1 MKPLIA
7 PSILS
12 ADFTRLGEEIRAVES
27 AGADWIH
34 IDVMDGRF
42 VPNISYGPIIVEAAR
57 KSTPLP
63 LDVHLMI
70 VEPDAL
76 IPAFVK
82 AGADLISVHAET
94 CPHLHRSLQLIRSLG
109 ARPGVALNPATSPE
123 LLEFVMDDI
132 DFVLVMT
139 VNPGFGG
146 QKFIPQCLDKIAR
159 IRKAIAASGR
169 PIHLQVDGGVNPET
183 SRAVTEAG
191 ADVLV
196 AGSAIFGTQDYRQSI
211 AQLRHLP
218 AQEGIQKKTPEIRP

>member
-1 MKPLIA
+1 MKHLIA

-57 KSTPLP
+57 KCTNLP

-70 VEPDAL
+70 VEPDAI

-82 AGADLISVHAET
+82 AGADLVSVHAET
-94 CPHLHRSLQLIRSLG
+94 CPHLHRSIQLIRSLG
-109 ARPGVALNPATSPE
+109 AKPGVALNPGTPPE
-123 LLEFVMDDI
+123 MLDYVMDDI
-132 DFVLVMT
+132 DFILVMT

-146 QKFIPQCLDKIAR
+146 QKFIPRCLDKIAR
-159 IRKAIAASGR
+159 IRERIVRSGR
-169 PIHLQVDGGVNPET
+169 PVHLQVDGGINPDT
-183 SRAVTEAG
+183 LKQVSMAG

-196 AGSAIFGTQDYRQSI
+196 AGSAIFQTEDY
-211 AQLRHLP
+211 
-218 AQEGIQKKTPEIRP
+218 KKTIEEFHHILRRDPDRGL

>member
-1 MKPLIA
+1 MRTLIA
-7 PSILS
+7 PSSLS
-12 ADFTRLGEEIRAVES
+12 ADFTRLGEEIHAVEN

-57 KSTPLP
+57 KSTSLP

-109 ARPGVALNPATSPE
+109 ARPGVALNPGTPPE
-123 LLEFVMDDI
+123 VLDWVMEDV
-132 DFVLVMT
+132 DFILVMT

-146 QKFIPQCLDKIAR
+146 QKFIPQCLEKIAR
-159 IRKAIAASGR
+159 IRERIVRSRR

-183 SRAVTEAG
+183 LKSVSQAG

-196 AGSAIFGTQDYRQSI
+196 AGSAIFSTPDYGRTISEFHAI
-211 AQLRHLP
+211 LESAHGR
-218 AQEGIQKKTPEIRP
+218 ES